1 MKILI
6 AHNSYQRPGGED
18 VVVQQEARML
28 EAAGHTIIRFQRS
41 NTEIERLGAVK
52 KALLPLASIWSF
64 DSYRQMRSLIEEH
77 QPEIVH
83 IHNTHV
89 MLSPSILHACSEAGV
104 PTVCTIHNWRRL
116 CPCSTQYHYGHGPV
130 RPWRCVLSGGYR
142 GSVPATAAVALSTS
156 FHEALGTWRS
166 VHHIAIS
173 GFVKRRFE
181 RTLAAPIHVKP
192 HFVSPDPGCAYQDG
206 GYVLFAGSLSEEKG
220 VATLLQAWS
229 MLKKPIPLLMAGSGP
244 MQAMVRTWARNHGI
258 RSGLQLPLGQIG
270 RNHLLQL
277 MRSATFLVIPSQW
290 DEPFGMVAI
299 EALACGVPVIASDA
313 GALPEIVKDG
323 VNGIIFSKKNPA
335 ELAEKAALLWSDR
348 RLRKRLS
355 EGARGSYLLHYTEA
369 KNYSQLMSIYEA
381 AGAFSWLQPGQ
392 VVVNA

>member
-1 MKILI
+1 MKVLI

-28 EAAGHTIIRFQRS
+28 EAAGHTIIRLQRS
-41 NTEIERLGAVK
+41 NAELERLGAVK
-52 KALLPLASIWSF
+52 KALIPLASIWSF
-64 DSYRQMRSLIEEH
+64 DSYRRMRRLIEDH
-77 QPEIVH
+77 QPEVVH
-83 IHNTHV
+83 IHNTHM
-89 MLSPSILHACSEAGV
+89 MLSPSILHACAEAGV

-116 CPCSTQYHYGHGPV
+116 CPCSTQFHRGCGPV
-130 RPWRCVLSGGYR
+130 KPLRCVLDGGYR

-156 FHEALGTWRS
+156 LHEALGTWRF

-173 GFVKRRFE
+173 RFVKRRFE
-181 RTLAAPIHVKP
+181 TTLTAPIHVKP
-192 HFVSPDPGCAYQDG
+192 HFVSPDPGFSTQDG
-206 GYVLFAGSLSEEKG
+206 GYALFAGSLSEEKG

-244 MQAMVRTWARNHGI
+244 MQATVEAWARNHGI
-258 RSGLQLPLGQIG
+258 RSGLHLPLGQIG

-277 MRSATFLVIPSQW
+277 MRGATFLVIPSQW

-313 GALPEIVKDG
+313 GALPEIIQDG
-323 VNGIIFSKKNPA
+323 VSGMIFSKKDPA

-348 RLRKRLS
+348 RLRRRLS
-355 EGARGSYLLHYTEA
+355 EGARGSYLLHYTEE
-369 KNYSQLMSIYEA
+369 KNYSQLMSIYRS
-381 AGAFSWLQPGQ
+381 AGASPWLEPRQL
-392 VVVNA
+392 VVNA